1 MNNIK
6 LNDRYSP
13 LFTADSRYFVCT
25 GGRGSGKSFGV
36 AVFLLS
42 LTYEQ
47 GHKVLFT
54 RYTMISA
61 QTSIIPEFI
70 EKIDLMG
77 VNDHFRITKD
87 EIINMTT
94 GSSII
99 FKGIRTS
106 SGNQTAALKSLNGV
120 TTFVIDEAEE
130 LTDESS
136 FDKIDFSVR
145 SQTKQNR
152 CILILNPTTKEHWI
166 YQRFFQ
172 NSNINSGWNG
182 STNKVTYI
190 HTSYKDNKENLS
202 DSFLEQIFEMK
213 LKRPDKYEHQILGG
227 WLSSA
232 EGAIFRNWRVGDY
245 IQTETTCYC
254 QDFGFSVDLTTL
266 VKISVDKASSKLY
279 VKEIYGK
286 AGLSTTEIAL
296 KNKMECGVD
305 LIICDSSEP
314 RLIKEIKQ
322 KGDLNIRPTIKKKGS
337 ILSGIALMQ
346 DYEIVV
352 DRKSHGIVRELNNYV
367 WQEKNTKPNIGYEH
381 YIDAIRY
388 GLTFL
393 IQGQNSGKYVI
404 R

>member
-1 MNNIK
+1 MMNNLK
-6 LNDRYSP
+6 LNDKYSP
-13 LFTADSRYFVCT
+13 LFTEKSRYFVCT

-77 VNDHFRITKD
+77 VNEHFRITKD

-130 LTDESS
+130 LTDEST

-172 NSNINSGWNG
+172 STAVSSGWNG
-182 STNKVTYI
+182 SSNKTTYI
-190 HTSYKDNKENLS
+190 HTS
-202 DSFLEQIFEMK
+202 
-213 LKRPDKYEHQILGG
+213 
-227 WLSSA
+227 
-232 EGAIFRNWRVGDY
+232 
-245 IQTETTCYC
+245 
-254 QDFGFSVDLTTL
+254 
-266 VKISVDKASSKLY
+266 
-279 VKEIYGK
+279 
-286 AGLSTTEIAL
+286 
-296 KNKMECGVD
+296 
-305 LIICDSSEP
+305 
-314 RLIKEIKQ
+314 
-322 KGDLNIRPTIKKKGS
+322 
-337 ILSGIALMQ
+337 
-346 DYEIVV
+346 
-352 DRKSHGIVRELNNYV
+352 
-367 WQEKNTKPNIGYEH
+367 
-381 YIDAIRY
+381 
-388 GLTFL
+388 
-393 IQGQNSGKYVI
+393 
-404 R
+404 